1 MAITA
6 PGMAPGCGT
15 EPGLHAVWRL
25 VSVDPSAD
33 QFGISALSRG
43 QPCGRQ
49 ILPLLV
55 EIDRLACRCVV
66 DVQGFRTG
74 DPTVRAPR
82 TGARETARHT
92 QGEGAG
98 DPRGRPFL
106 LDSRTSHHYKPL
118 GSRTNWDWS
127 SGRPSKEI
135 ARTR

>member
-6 PGMAPGCGT
+6 PGMAPGGGT

-66 DVQGFRTG
+66 DCRGFAPVTRRSGRLERAHAKRHAIHRGKARAILGVARSFWIRARPITKSRWAPERTG
-74 DPTVRAPR
+74 
-82 TGARETARHT
+82 
-92 QGEGAG
+92 
-98 DPRGRPFL
+98 
-106 LDSRTSHHYKPL
+106 
-118 GSRTNWDWS
+118 DWS